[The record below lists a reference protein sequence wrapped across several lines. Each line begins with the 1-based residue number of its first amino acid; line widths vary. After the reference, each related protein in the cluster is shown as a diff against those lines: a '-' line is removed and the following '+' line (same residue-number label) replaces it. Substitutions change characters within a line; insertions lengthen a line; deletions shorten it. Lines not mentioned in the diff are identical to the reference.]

1 MPRATSNGIEIEYE
15 TLGDPAGAP
24 VLLIMGLGAQLVR
37 WPQAFC
43 QALVDAGHHVIR
55 FDNRDVGLSSK
66 MSGKVPLVRTALRAV
81 VGLPSALPYTLH
93 DMAEDARGL
102 LDALSLPSAHVI
114 GASMGGMIGQLLCA
128 LHPDRVRSFV
138 SIMSSSGDLRLPG
151 PSLDLRMRLL
161 RRAPANDRA
170 ARVEHVADIFRRI
183 GSPGFPI
190 PMEDLRARS
199 ARELDRCDYPAG
211 FRRQVAAIVGSPSRL
226 ALLSRIRAPTLII
239 HGAADPL
246 VPVAAAHD
254 LQRRISGAAIE
265 IIDGMGHDLPP
276 AILPRVTQRIVAH
289 LRPVDRA

>member
-1 MPRATSNGIEIEYE
+1 MPRAKSNGIEIEYE

-37 WPQAFC
+37 WPEAFC
-43 QALVDAGHHVIR
+43 QALVQAGHYVIR

-66 MSGKVPLVRTALRAV
+66 MSGRAPILRSALLSAV
-81 VGLPSALPYTLH
+81 GIPADLPYTLY

-102 LDALSLPSAHVI
+102 LDALSVPTAHVI

-128 LHPDRVRSFV
+128 QHPDRVRCFV
-138 SIMSSSGDLRLPG
+138 SIMSSSGDRSLPG
-151 PSLDLRMRLL
+151 PRLDIRLRLL
-161 RRAPANDRA
+161 RRAPAKDRA
-170 ARVEHVADIFRRI
+170 ARVEHVADLFRRI
-183 GSPGFPI
+183 GSPGYPI
-190 PMEDLRARS
+190 PIEDLRARS

-211 FRRQVAAIVGSPSRL
+211 FLRQVAAIVGSPSRL

-254 LQRRISGAAIE
+254 LGRRIPGAAVE
-265 IIDGMGHDLPP
+265 IVDGMGHDMPP
-276 AILPRVTQRIVAH
+276 PILPRLTERILTH
-289 LRPVDRA
+289 LRTTGPA

>member
-1 MPRATSNGIEIEYE
+1 MPRAKSNGIEIEYE

-37 WPQAFC
+37 WPEAFC
-43 QALVDAGHHVIR
+43 QALVQAGHHVIR

-66 MSGKVPLVRTALRAV
+66 MSGRAPILRTALRAA
-81 VGLPSALPYTLH
+81 VGLPTDLPYTLY

-102 LDALSLPSAHVI
+102 LDALNLPSAHVV
-114 GASMGGMIGQLLCA
+114 GTSMGGMIGQLLCA
-128 LHPDRVRSFV
+128 RHPDRVRSFV
-138 SIMSSSGDLRLPG
+138 SIMSSSGDRSLPG
-151 PSLDLRMRLL
+151 PSLDLRLRLL

-170 ARVEHVADIFRRI
+170 ARVEHVADLFRRI

-190 PMEDLRARS
+190 PIEDLRARS

-211 FRRQVAAIVGSPSRL
+211 FLRQVAAIAGSPSRL
-226 ALLSRIRAPTLII
+226 ALLARIRAPTLII

-254 LQRRISGAAIE
+254 LGRRISGAAIE
-265 IIDGMGHDLPP
+265 IVDGMGHDMPP
-276 AILPRVTQRIVAH
+276 AILPRLTERILTH
-289 LRPVDRA
+289 LQAARPS